1 MIVFRCFKNALLFIL
16 KEVASF
22 LIKLVV
28 MMVIIIVLLAVFVP
42 KTPVEKTPIKKN
54 TYIELDLSNPVGER
68 GSISIFSLEN
78 ERVNFYNML
87 NFLDKGMSDQRIDG
101 LIIKVDT
108 VSLNRA
114 QVEEIGR
121 KIKEYREAGKK
132 VYAFSRGFENRNYSL
147 AANADEIIMP
157 PSRGASSNISGYFTE
172 LNYMKRLSDKIGIKY
187 NVIHVGDY
195 KSYGEN
201 YVREEMSSEFREN
214 ITRLLDRI
222 YYNFVQDIALG
233 RKIDER
239 KLNKKILNGD
249 FVLADAFKM
258 KKEGLVDSLM
268 YYHDFLED
276 KNIVN
281 KITLKQY
288 SRSVV
293 NYQGSGEKIAIVYG
307 DGEILYSD
315 RGRGTKQTI
324 ITPEVINA
332 ELDIAANNKDIAGI
346 VLRIDSPGGSALASE
361 IINAKIR
368 SIEKPVY
375 ISMGGTSASGGYYIS
390 AAGDKIFAERESIT
404 GSIGVVSLIPDISQV
419 ADKIGINV
427 ESVQKG
433 KLSGI
438 YSISDGMSSEEKER
452 IYESSS
458 KIYEEFKE
466 RVSSGRNIPLRK
478 LESLA
483 GGRVWLGEEALENGL
498 VDELGGLQD
507 SIKSMA
513 EDLQLS
519 DYSVVEVRRENP
531 FEKLFM
537 NYKYLE
543 NLYETFNSIVNMKM
557 VSEEKI
563 EENEFLIKPVTYL
576 PYEI

>member
-1 MIVFRCFKNALLFIL
+1 M
-16 KEVASF
+16 ASF
-22 LIKLVV
+22 LIKIV
-28 MMVIIIVLLAVFVP
+28 MVMVIIIVLLAVFVP
-42 KTPVEKTPIKKN
+42 KNSVEKTPIKKN
-54 TYIELDLSNPVGER
+54 TYIEMDMSNSVGER
-68 GSISIFSLEN
+68 GNISIFSMDS
-78 ERVNFYNML
+78 ERVNFYNMM
-87 NFLDKGMSDQRIDG
+87 NILDKGITDQRIDG
-101 LIIKVDT
+101 LILKVDS

-114 QVEEIGR
+114 QVEEFGR

-132 VYAFSRGFENRNYSL
+132 VYAFSRGFQNRNYSL

-157 PSRGASSNISGYFTE
+157 PSMGAGSNITGYFTE

-214 ITRLLDRI
+214 ITRLLDRV
-222 YYNFVQDIALG
+222 YYNFVQDIALE
-233 RKIDER
+233 RKLDER
-239 KLNKKILNGD
+239 ELNKKILNGD
-249 FVLADAFKM
+249 FVLADVFKM
-258 KKEGLVDSLM
+258 KEEGLVDELL
-268 YYHDFLED
+268 YYHNFLKN

-281 KITLKQY
+281 KMNLGQY
-288 SRSVV
+288 SKSIV
-293 NYQGSGEKIAIVYG
+293 NHNGLGKKIAVIYG
-307 DGEILYSD
+307 DGEILYSNS
-315 RGRGTKQTI
+315 GRGTRQTI
-324 ITPEVINA
+324 ITPDVMNA
-332 ELDIAANNKDIAGI
+332 ELDIAVNNKDVSGI

-368 SIEKPVY
+368 SIEKPIY

-390 AAGDKIFAERESIT
+390 AAGDKIFAERETVT

-419 ADKIGINV
+419 IDKIGINI
-427 ESVQKG
+427 ESVKKG

-438 YSISDGMSSEEKER
+438 YSISDGMSIEEKKR

-458 KIYEEFKE
+458 KVYAEFKD
-466 RVSSGRNIPLRK
+466 RVSSGRNIPLEN

-507 SIKSMA
+507 TIKAMA
-513 EDLQLS
+513 EDLKIS
-519 DYSVVEVRRENP
+519 DYSVIEVRRENP

-543 NLYETFNSIVNMKM
+543 NLYETFNSILNMEVNSKKA
-557 VSEEKI
+557 V
-563 EENEFLIKPVTYL
+563 EENELLIKPITYL